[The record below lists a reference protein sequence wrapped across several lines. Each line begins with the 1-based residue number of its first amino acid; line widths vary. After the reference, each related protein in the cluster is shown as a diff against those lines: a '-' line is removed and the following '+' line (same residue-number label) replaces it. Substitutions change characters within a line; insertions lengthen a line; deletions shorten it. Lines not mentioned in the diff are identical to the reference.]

1 MDRMKK
7 PITFFDQPENI
18 RRLTLGFFIALGG
31 LLSAEWFVAAHPHFE
46 WEAMPFFSAAYGFV
60 ACVGVIFTAK
70 GLRWMLGRPE
80 TYYEEDDGAEGVKHT
95 GPSKKPEAH

>member
-1 MDRMKK
+1 MKK

-18 RRLTLGFFIALGG
+18 RRIILGFFFALAV
-31 LLSAEWFVAAHPHFE
+31 LLLAEWVVTAHPHFE

-70 GLRWMLGRPE
+70 GLRRVLGRPE
-80 TYYEEDDGAEGVKHT
+80 AYYEDDDGAEDTKGT
-95 GPSKKPEAH
+95 GTSKEPGQH